1 MDLKGKGGKDPA
13 IGAQIHSPGSRGHSD
28 LEADARE
35 LQNGL
40 TRQRSA
46 LVVEKPTSGL
56 LGPTE
61 VEAVAEA
68 ADSPRAKAEAE
79 VATRP
84 WAEAVPDALEPIEVE
99 AIRSNRSEVRGGQI
113 Q

>member
-1 MDLKGKGGKDPA
+1 M
-13 IGAQIHSPGSRGHSD
+13 
-28 LEADARE
+28 
-35 LQNGL
+35 
-40 TRQRSA
+40 
-46 LVVEKPTSGL
+46 VEKPTSGL
-56 LGPTE
+56 LGPME

-68 ADSPRAKAEAE
+68 ADSPWAKAEVE

-84 WAEAVPDALEPIEVE
+84 WAEAVPNALEPIEVE